1 LSRGYAE
8 KIRDKPKEHVSA
20 GSARQRCGFLRILA
34 VVARQLADGQR
45 AAIRVA
51 RARRG
56 ELGLTQKELARAA
69 GVTVRTVEMFE
80 TFRTWPRADTLA
92 QIERLG
98 LNWPVGYLTEY
109 AAKHREHE
117 PSTLD
122 EDIAGIL
129 DSNMHPD
136 LKLRLIDRL
145 RSIRAAEIHREAAEM
160 ERRLAELSP
169 PGEGDKGQE
178 IA

>member
-1 LSRGYAE
+1 
-8 KIRDKPKEHVSA
+8 
-20 GSARQRCGFLRILA
+20 
-34 VVARQLADGQR
+34 VARQLNDGQR

-56 ELGLTQKELARAA
+56 ELGLTQKELAQAA

-117 PSTLD
+117 PSTVD
-122 EDIAGIL
+122 EDIAAIL

-145 RSIRAAEIHREAAEM
+145 RNIRVDELRDETAEV
-160 ERRLAELSP
+160 ERQLAELST
-169 PGEGDKGQE
+169 PGKDREGRD

>member
-1 LSRGYAE
+1 
-8 KIRDKPKEHVSA
+8 V
-20 GSARQRCGFLRILA
+20 RILA
-34 VVARQLADGQR
+34 VVARKLTSGQQ
-45 AAIRVA
+45 AAARYA

-56 ELGLTQKELARAA
+56 ELALSQQALAKQAHVSERAIQNFEA
-69 GVTVRTVEMFE
+69 G
-80 TFRTWPRADTLA
+80 RTWPNPDTLA
-92 QIERLG
+92 RIERMG
-98 LNWPVGYLTEY
+98 LDLVVGYLTEY

-129 DSNMHPD
+129 ESNMHPD

-145 RSIRAAEIHREAAEM
+145 RSIRAAEIHREAAEV

>member
-1 LSRGYAE
+1 M
-8 KIRDKPKEHVSA
+8 P
-20 GSARQRCGFLRILA
+20 RILTP
-34 VVARQLADGQR
+34 GQR
-45 AAIRVA
+45 AAVGA
-51 RARRG
+51 AVARRG
-56 ELGLTQKELARAA
+56 ELALTQRQLAQAA
-69 GVTVRTVEMFE
+69 GVSDRTIGMFE
-80 TFRTWPRADTLA
+80 AGRTWPRADTLA

-145 RSIRAAEIHREAAEM
+145 RSIRAAEIHREAAEV

-178 IA
+178 TA